1 MLEVESLRVDISRV
15 GRVLDDVTI
24 SAEPGVTVV
33 TGRSGCGTTTLLRLI
48 AGFHDRQVVRR
59 QGVIRLSGRRID
71 TMSHAELRPQVA
83 VVGHRPTETLGRGD
97 AERDRVIEELGL
109 REWCDRPAA
118 RVSTCVAARMALA
131 EGISSGAPVLL
142 LDQLLAPMTSKWRAR
157 AVACV
162 AQVARTGRVV
172 LWAEHALDYALG
184 AADSVVE
191 IIDGHARQVEA
202 SSWSSTNLPPPRC
215 RRSPPDLARE
225 YSPARSKPTPVWLR
239 QRSPQCHRPNR
250 SSPRG
255 RYSPASILRPCAY
268 RED

>member
-118 RVSTCVAARMALA
+118 RVSTCC
-131 EGISSGAPVLL
+131 LL
-142 LDQLLAPMTSKWRAR
+142 YTS
-157 AVACV
+157 
-162 AQVARTGRVV
+162 
-172 LWAEHALDYALG
+172 
-184 AADSVVE
+184 
-191 IIDGHARQVEA
+191 
-202 SSWSSTNLPPPRC
+202 P
-215 RRSPPDLARE
+215 
-225 YSPARSKPTPVWLR
+225 
-239 QRSPQCHRPNR
+239 
-250 SSPRG
+250 SPR
-255 RYSPASILRPCAY
+255 
-268 RED
+268 D